1 MKERKVLAGLEALD
15 FYVKATENQN
25 KFTFEDNTY
34 ESIGGWWTTY
44 DDEGHPEYT
53 AYDFCSGKEVFIE
66 EFWDKEEAIKYAS
79 GIPATPKGW
88 SETI

>member
-25 KFTFEDNTY
+25 KFTFENNAY

-44 DDEGHPEYT
+44 DDEGRPEYT
-53 AYDFCSGKEVFIE
+53 AYNFCSGNEVFIE
-66 EFWDKEEAIKYAS
+66 DFWDKEEAIKYAS
-79 GIPATPKGW
+79 GIIAVTKDGT
-88 SETI
+88 EI